1 MMIIIIILLMVVSQ
15 GLNSN
20 QVSTGRKLR
29 DFPYCPVVKNP
40 PVNAGD
46 RGWIP
51 GPGKSHM
58 AWGNKACAP

>member
-1 MMIIIIILLMVVSQ
+1 MVVSQ

-40 PVNAGD
+40 QCRGQGLDPWSGKIPHDLGQQSLRAITTEPVL
-46 RGWIP
+46 
-51 GPGKSHM
+51 
-58 AWGNKACAP
+58 